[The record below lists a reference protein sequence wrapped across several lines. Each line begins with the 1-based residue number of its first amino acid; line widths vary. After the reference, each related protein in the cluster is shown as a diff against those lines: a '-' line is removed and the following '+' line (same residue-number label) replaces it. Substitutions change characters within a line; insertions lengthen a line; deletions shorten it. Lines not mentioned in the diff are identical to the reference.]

1 MGVPVGAGVVVF
13 VVVVD
18 VFVVVDVCVVEL
30 LVDFEVLAVD
40 VLVDVLVVVVDVELD
55 VVVDV
60 ELDVVVVGV
69 AVLDDEEVLVGSVL
83 LPTLHHPSLFMMKSI
98 LPSGWLCP
106 PALSASA
113 AVWQKEN
120 REHVKSVL
128 PPCGL
133 VSARRKVGGHKRYLS
148 VDVVE
153 R

>member
-40 VLVDVLVVVVDVELD
+40 VLVDEVV

-69 AVLDDEEVLVGSVL
+69 AVLDDEDVLVGSVL

-120 REHVKSVL
+120 SEHVKSVL
-128 PPCGL
+128 PPCDL
-133 VSARRKVGGHKRYLS
+133 VSARRKVGGYKRYLS